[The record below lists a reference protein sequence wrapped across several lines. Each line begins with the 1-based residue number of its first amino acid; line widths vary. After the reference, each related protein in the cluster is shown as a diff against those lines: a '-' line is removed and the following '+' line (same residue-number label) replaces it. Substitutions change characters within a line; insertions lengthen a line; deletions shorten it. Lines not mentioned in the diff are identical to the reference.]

1 MHCQTIFTVGFKMQQ
16 VVTCLTSFAVFSIK
30 SENHGMCVGG
40 SYVIGAWQLDQSQIF
55 LHHAMYG

>member
-30 SENHGMCVGG
+30 SEKHGMCVGV
-40 SYVIGAWQLDQSQIF
+40 SNIIGA
-55 LHHAMYG
+55 